1 MRRYTVENSKIGW
14 VVRDNH
20 RQIILDN
27 YKDEETA
34 RKVANL
40 FENLN
45 NLVTEHSKSVEEM
58 EDDLKWNAKIV
69 NGWEIVKQQ
78 KTLTLMSVLILK
90 SWCKNE
96 C

>member
-14 VVRDNH
+14 VVRDNY

-27 YKDEETA
+27 YRDEFTA

-45 NLVTEHSKSVEEM
+45 TLVTEHSKSVEEL
-58 EDDLKWNAKIV
+58 EDDLK
-69 NGWEIVKQQ
+69 
-78 KTLTLMSVLILK
+78 
-90 SWCKNE
+90 
-96 C
+96 